1 MKGKASAA
9 GSAGVSPCSF
19 TRPLCQLP
27 LNPFTVLLFCF
38 VSVKLG
44 PQRPCH
50 RMVENDTGERHIQ
63 VSCFR
68 PPSLYRLEQNRRSC
82 GKK

>member
-1 MKGKASAA
+1 MPDFEESREGQSI
-9 GSAGVSPCSF
+9 GRRLRGVSPYFF
-19 TRPLCQLP
+19 TRPLCRLP
-27 LNPFTVLLFCF
+27 LNPFTILLFCF

-50 RMVENDTGERHIQ
+50 RMVENDMGERHIQ

-68 PPSLYRLEQNRRSC
+68 PPSLYRLE
-82 GKK
+82 